1 MFLLVVQFVLFPCR
15 SIPRRVPVQAP
26 SIPDPPVWTLRSLRA
41 HTAAS
46 TLRTGRDVSNVDC
59 VLFLFGFLCV
69 SNWLSYPTDDC
80 YEVVRPK
87 CLGLHSHDHQ
97 PHALRNMMTAPT
109 YGNGCHVS
117 FSAFVFGIL
126 YSLLLSVLAFWVS
139 FCLFLCRG
147 YLLDVP
153 PKYSIVPD
161 LHGKNTWPACRRV
174 VRHVY
179 PTPLIGRATRTH
191 RRLSLL
197 FCFFLDWYLPR
208 GSPTASFVHRS
219 VLALGDIC

>member
-1 MFLLVVQFVLFPCR
+1 MFLLVVRFVFFPCR
-15 SIPRRVPVQAP
+15 SIHRRVPVQAL
-26 SIPDPPVWTLRSLRA
+26 SIPDPTVWTLRSLRA

-109 YGNGCHVS
+109 WKRLSRIFFCFRLRYLVLAVAQRTCLLG
-117 FSAFVFGIL
+117 FV
-126 YSLLLSVLAFWVS
+126 LSVFVS
-139 FCLFLCRG
+139 
-147 YLLDVP
+147 
-153 PKYSIVPD
+153 
-161 LHGKNTWPACRRV
+161 
-174 VRHVY
+174 
-179 PTPLIGRATRTH
+179 
-191 RRLSLL
+191 RLSL
-197 FCFFLDWYLPR
+197 
-208 GSPTASFVHRS
+208 GRS
-219 VLALGDIC
+219 AQVLHCS